1 MIATILYPGEMGIS
15 VAAAAIESG
24 HRVLWVSEGRSE
36 KTKKRAEL
44 HNLEDVGHLTEVC
57 GSDIIFSICPP
68 QIAIETAESVSE
80 IGFGGLYV
88 DANAGSPERKKI
100 ISEILKRKNIDFVD
114 GGIIGPPAISE
125 GSTRMYVS
133 GERSEEVEK
142 FFSDGFLGV
151 QSIGSEIGKAA
162 ALKIAYGAW
171 TKGSSALILAVR
183 AMAKSSGV
191 EEDLLK
197 EWAVSQPNAEAMTLL
212 SASLNPPKAWR
223 FVSEMHEI
231 SKTFEAENIPNAFW
245 DAAAEVYERLKEF
258 KDLPEGQFDIDTVLR
273 KLIETNEDI

>member
-1 MIATILYPGEMGIS
+1 
-15 VAAAAIESG
+15 
-24 HRVLWVSEGRSE
+24 
-36 KTKKRAEL
+36 
-44 HNLEDVGHLTEVC
+44 
-57 GSDIIFSICPP
+57 
-68 QIAIETAESVSE
+68 
-80 IGFGGLYV
+80 
-88 DANAGSPERKKI
+88 
-100 ISEILKRKNIDFVD
+100 
-114 GGIIGPPAISE
+114 
-125 GSTRMYVS
+125 MYVS

-258 KDLPEGQFDIDTVLR
+258 KDPPEGQFDIDTVLR

>member
-1 MIATILYPGEMGIS
+1 MIAVILHPGEMGIS

-68 QIAIETAESVSE
+68 QVAIETAESVSE

-88 DANAGSPERKKI
+88 DANAGSPERKRI

-142 FFSDGFLGV
+142 FFSAGFLGV
-151 QSIGSEIGKAA
+151 QSIGSEMGKAA

-258 KDLPEGQFDIDTVLR
+258 KDLPEGQFDIDTVLW
-273 KLIETNEDI
+273 KLIEVNEDI